1 MLNKTI
7 KKDVYAIIMEI
18 DNRITVEKIMKSKN
32 LISDL
37 GFDSIKMI
45 NFIVEAEHKFGIE
58 FDDDDLDVKKLDS
71 LECILHTIEKKCE
84 LKEK

>member
-18 DNRITVEKIMKSKN
+18 DNRITVEKIVKSKN
-32 LISDL
+32 LISGL
-37 GFDSIKMI
+37 GFNSIKMI
-45 NFIVEAEHKFGIE
+45 TFSVEVERKFGIE
-58 FDDDDLDVKKLDS
+58 FDDDLDVRKLDC
-71 LECILHTIEKKCE
+71 LEGILHTIEKKCE

>member
-18 DNRITVEKIMKSKN
+18 DNRITVEKIVKSKN

-37 GFDSIKMI
+37 GFNSIKMI
-45 NFIVEAEHKFGIE
+45 TFIVEVERKFGIE
-58 FDDDDLDVKKLDS
+58 FDDDLDVRKLDC
-71 LECILHTIEKKCE
+71 LEGILHTIEKKCE